1 MRKAAGII
9 LIILGVVTLGG
20 MILDAVNMSFLDFP
34 DFRLSVLMGTVP
46 HGVVFGGFLV
56 AGGVYCFKRR
66 YWGLCL
72 VSAVVP
78 LGLWISLVV
87 LGVVQGLM
95 EGFAEAGLPELWRI
109 WFLVFG
115 TLVSTIF
122 IGMRKKEWQEISDSV
137 DCEVSKDD

>member
-9 LIILGVVTLGG
+9 LIVSGIVFVVG
-20 MILDAVNMSFLDFP
+20 MIIDVINYYF
-34 DFRLSVLMGTVP
+34 GTVIMSMLMDTLP
-46 HGVVFGGFLV
+46 HTIVFGGLLV

-78 LGLWISLVV
+78 LSLWITQVARWLVRGVAQGALEGTLSLFWHFCIVV
-87 LGVVQGLM
+87 L
-95 EGFAEAGLPELWRI
+95 
-109 WFLVFG
+109 G

-122 IGMRKKEWQEISDSV
+122 ISIRKKEWKEISDSV
-137 DCEVSKDD
+137 DCEVSNGG